1 MIDNLLSFVAPHLC
15 CGCGKLGELL
25 CDNCKYNIIY
35 EPKTVC
41 LVCERLCGADGLCN
55 TCRVPYTRAWCAGE
69 RRDVLQRL
77 IGLYKFER
85 ARAAHKVL
93 GDLLLE
99 TLPEL
104 PIDTI
109 IVPVPTA
116 RSHVRERGYDHTVLI
131 ARYIATKRNLKF
143 EESLSRIGSTTQRR
157 ASATKR
163 QAQAKTAFAA
173 RRDIIKGVPY
183 LLVDDIV
190 TTGSTIKYASQV
202 LKNAGATE
210 VWVAVLARQT
220 LD

>member
-1 MIDNLLSFVAPHLC
+1 M
-15 CGCGKLGELL
+15 
-25 CDNCKYNIIY
+25 
-35 EPKTVC
+35 
-41 LVCERLCGADGLCN
+41 
-55 TCRVPYTRAWCAGE
+55 PYTRAWCAGE

-85 ARAAHKVL
+85 ARVAHKVL
-93 GDLLLE
+93 GDLLLQ

-104 PIDTI
+104 PSETI

-116 RSHVRERGYDHTVLI
+116 HSHVRERGYDHTVLI
-131 ARYIATKRNLKF
+131 AQYIATKRNLKF

-163 QAQAKTAFAA
+163 QSQAKTAFAA
-173 RRDIIKGVPY
+173 RRDIINDVPY

-190 TTGSTIKYASQV
+190 TTGSTIKYAAQV